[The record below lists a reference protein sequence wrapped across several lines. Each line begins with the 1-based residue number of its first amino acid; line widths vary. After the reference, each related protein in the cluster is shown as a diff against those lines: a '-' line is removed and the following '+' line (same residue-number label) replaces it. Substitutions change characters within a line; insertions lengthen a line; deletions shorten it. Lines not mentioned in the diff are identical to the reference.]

1 MNKMKNNAF
10 KENIFPVIVLVCICL
25 AVTLALAGTYS
36 VANPKIIANQQKAA
50 DEARMQVL
58 PEGDSFTQYD
68 GKLAGGVIDCYIA
81 DNKAG
86 MAVTAGY
93 TGFGG
98 TVEVMVGINADGEI
112 TGVTVTNHAETPG
125 LGTKAMTVEY
135 LKQYNGVKEASSAH
149 IRDDAGIDA
158 ITGATISSNA
168 IYCSV
173 VQALQ
178 QFQECGGVE

>member
-1 MNKMKNNAF
+1 MKNSSF

-25 AVTLALAGTYS
+25 VVTLALAGTYS
-36 VANPKIIANQQKAA
+36 VANPKILENQQKAA

-58 PEGDSFTQYD
+58 PDGDAFTQYD
-68 GKLAGGVIDCYIA
+68 GNLVNGVIDCYIA

-93 TGFGG
+93 QGFGG
-98 TVEVMVGINADGEI
+98 TVEVMVGIDADGNV
-112 TGVTVTNHAETPG
+112 TGVTVTNHSETPG

-135 LKQYNGVKEASSAH
+135 LSQYEGVAEAAAGH

-173 VQALQ
+173 SEALE
-178 QFQECGGVE
+178 QFEECGGVN

>member
-1 MNKMKNNAF
+1 MKNNTF

-25 AVTLALAGTYS
+25 VVTLALAGTYS
-36 VANPKIIANQQKAA
+36 VANPKILENQQKAA

-68 GKLAGGVIDCYIA
+68 GKLVDGVIDCYMA

-86 MAVTAGY
+86 MAITAGY
-93 TGFGG
+93 KGFGG
-98 TVEVMVGINADGEI
+98 TVEVMIGINADGAI
-112 TGVTVTNHAETPG
+112 TGVTVTNHGETPG
-125 LGTKAMTVEY
+125 LGTKAMTEEY
-135 LKQYNGVKEASSAH
+135 LSQYQTVTEVVGGH
-149 IRDDAGIDA
+149 IKNDSNIDA

-173 VQALQ
+173 AEALE
-178 QFQECGGVE
+178 QFEECGGVK

>member
-25 AVTLALAGTYS
+25 VVTLALAGTYS
-36 VANPKIIANQQKAA
+36 VANPKIIENQQKAA

-93 TGFGG
+93 TGL
-98 TVEVMVGINADGEI
+98 
-112 TGVTVTNHAETPG
+112 AE
-125 LGTKAMTVEY
+125 L
-135 LKQYNGVKEASSAH
+135 LKSWWA
-149 IRDDAGIDA
+149 
-158 ITGATISSNA
+158 
-168 IYCSV
+168 
-173 VQALQ
+173 
-178 QFQECGGVE
+178 

>member
-1 MNKMKNNAF
+1 MKNNFF
-10 KENIFPVIVLVCICL
+10 KDNIIPVIVLVCICL
-25 AVTLALAGTYS
+25 VVTLALAGTYS

-50 DEARMQVL
+50 DEARLQVL
-58 PEGDSFTQYD
+58 PEGDGFTKYD
-68 GKLAGGVIDCYIA
+68 GKLTEGVIDCYIA

-93 TGFGG
+93 QGFGG
-98 TVEVMVGINADGEI
+98 TVEVMVGISADGKV

-135 LKQYNGVKEASSAH
+135 LSQYEGVTEAAAGH
-149 IRDDAGIDA
+149 IKDDAGIDA

-168 IYCSV
+168 VYCSV
-173 VQALQ
+173 SEALE
-178 QFQECGGVE
+178 QFKECGGVK